1 MIEHVAP
8 NSPAE
13 RAGLQELDVIT
24 ELDGEKVTNVLELRK
39 YLYNH
44 KKVGDTMKVKYY
56 RAGVENEATLKLTD
70 ETRM

>member
-1 MIEHVAP
+1 M
-8 NSPAE
+8 S
-13 RAGLQELDVIT
+13 LQHLM
-24 ELDGEKVTNVLELRK
+24 EKNVFDVLELRK

-44 KKVGDTMKVKYY
+44 KKVGDTMTVKYY